1 MNTEAI
7 WRQFSSEKNG
17 TYILGKF
24 DKLDC
29 VEIVYKNHKI
39 LLDRYIH
46 YQVIGGQSFDKE
58 FTRVRLEFRTQDD
71 LRFRLTKQGF
81 IDIIGKFFGCQDIE
95 IGDKKFDQRFLI
107 KGNDEVKIHLIFSNN
122 DIKNLLYIQKDIQLE
137 ILDTKGIFDEPIQDG
152 NVMLYL
158 ISETLVVEINQL
170 NLLLKLYQIL
180 IDQLTELNSM
190 KPIILDKP

>member
-1 MNTEAI
+1 MNNEVI
-7 WRQFSSEKNG
+7 WRQFSFENNG
-17 TYILGKF
+17 TYIIGKF
-24 DKLDC
+24 DNLDC
-29 VEIVYKNHKI
+29 VEIIYKNYII
-39 LLDRYIH
+39 LFDRYIH
-46 YQVIGGQSFDKE
+46 YQVIGGQSFDTE
-58 FTRVRLEFRTQDD
+58 FTRVRLEFRAPDN

-95 IGDKKFDQRFLI
+95 IGDKKFDQRFMI

-122 DIKNLLYIQKDIQLE
+122 DIKNLLSTQKDILLE

-158 ISETLVVEINQL
+158 ISETLIVEINQL

-180 IDQLTELNSM
+180 IDQLTELNSI
-190 KPIILDKP
+190 KPTI

>member
-1 MNTEAI
+1 MNNEVI
-7 WRQFSSEKNG
+7 WRQFSFENNG
-17 TYILGKF
+17 TYIIEKF
-24 DKLDC
+24 DNLDC
-29 VEIVYKNHKI
+29 VENKNYII
-39 LLDRYIH
+39 LFDRYIH
-46 YQVIGGQSFDKE
+46 YQVIGGQSFDTE
-58 FTRVRLEFRTQDD
+58 FTRVRLEFRAPDN

-95 IGDKKFDQRFLI
+95 IGDKKFDQRFMI

-122 DIKNLLYIQKDIQLE
+122 DIKNLLSTQKDILLE

-158 ISETLVVEINQL
+158 ISETLIVEINQL

-180 IDQLTELNSM
+180 IDQLTELNSI
-190 KPIILDKP
+190 KPTIKNKP

>member
-1 MNTEAI
+1 
-7 WRQFSSEKNG
+7 
-17 TYILGKF
+17 
-24 DKLDC
+24 
-29 VEIVYKNHKI
+29 
-39 LLDRYIH
+39 
-46 YQVIGGQSFDKE
+46 
-58 FTRVRLEFRTQDD
+58 

-95 IGDKKFDQRFLI
+95 IGDKKFDQRFMI

-122 DIKNLLYIQKDIQLE
+122 DIKNLLSTQKDILLE

-158 ISETLVVEINQL
+158 ISETLIVEINQL

-180 IDQLTELNSM
+180 IDQLTELNSI
-190 KPIILDKP
+190 KPTI

>member
-1 MNTEAI
+1 MNNEVI
-7 WRQFSSEKNG
+7 WRQFSFENNG
-17 TYILGKF
+17 TYIIEKF
-24 DKLDC
+24 DNLDC
-29 VEIVYKNHKI
+29 VEIIYKNYII
-39 LLDRYIH
+39 LFDRYIH
-46 YQVIGGQSFDKE
+46 YQVIGGQSFDTE
-58 FTRVRLEFRTQDD
+58 FTRVRLEFRAPDN

-95 IGDKKFDQRFLI
+95 IGDKKFDQRFMI

-122 DIKNLLYIQKDIQLE
+122 DIKNLLSTQKDILLE

-158 ISETLVVEINQL
+158 ISETLIVEINQL

-180 IDQLTELNSM
+180 IDQLTELNSI
-190 KPIILDKP
+190 KPTI